1 MTEPEKGRRE
11 RAMEVGR
18 EAVSLVTETAEAAA
32 GTVMENIGA
41 IRNKT
46 AANRQTRDNVVMV
59 RVDKDSLA
67 RMDELVEAEVVG
79 SRSEAAAY
87 LITAGINARQ
97 GLFDAIA
104 TKVAEIRK
112 AKDELKKLLEEEEQP
127 EARPQD

>member
-18 EAVSLVTETAEAAA
+18 EAVNLVTETAEAAA

-46 AANRQTRDNVVMV
+46 AGSRQTRDNVVMV

-87 LITAGINARQ
+87 LITEGIKARQ
-97 GLFDAIA
+97 SLFDAISA
-104 TKVAEIRK
+104 KVTEIRQ
-112 AKDELKKLLEEEEQP
+112 AKQELRKLLHEEEQP
-127 EARPQD
+127 EERPQD

>member
-11 RAMEVGR
+11 RAIEVGR
-18 EAVSLVTETAEAAA
+18 EAVNLVTETAEAAA

-46 AANRQTRDNVVMV
+46 ASNRQTRDNVVMV

-97 GLFDAIA
+97 SLFDAIA

-127 EARPQD
+127 EAQPQD

>member
-1 MTEPEKGRRE
+1 MTESEKGRRE
-11 RAMEVGR
+11 RAIEVGR
-18 EAVSLVTETAEAAA
+18 EAVNLVTETAEAAA

-46 AANRQTRDNVVMV
+46 AGNRQTRDNVVMV

-87 LITAGINARQ
+87 LITEGINARQ
-97 GLFDAIA
+97 GLFNAISA
-104 TKVAEIRK
+104 KVDEIRK
-112 AKDELKKLLEEEEQP
+112 AKEELRKLLHEEEQP
-127 EARPQD
+127 EAQPQD